1 MSRWISLIV
10 LLAIIIVTAGLLYR
24 VMAGFLLPLF
34 LAAVLAVI
42 FRPIHSWIF
51 ERTKKRQLQLAHGL
65 ARLQQPM
72 LPNKPSK
79 KQNRR

>member
-10 LLAIIIVTAGLLYR
+10 LLIIIMVTGALLYR

-42 FRPIHSWIF
+42 FRPVHAWVLSRF
-51 ERTKKRQLQLAHGL
+51 KGRQYLAAGL
-65 ARLQQPM
+65 TTFLY
-72 LPNKPSK
+72 
-79 KQNRR
+79 